1 MIVRRMLRIWLVLVA
16 VAIAGS
22 PAAAHAA
29 GSSVGGQSAC
39 IAKHPIYVEDVVE
52 VQYLS
57 SCSGHDE
64 PELNPLSNAPGSGH
78 NVTWTLQLPSN
89 GSSFDVDAVGPT
101 FWFGGPVTDPTS
113 LFGQAFEELQFY
125 PNTVVSRCDPNG
137 GETGKQVIGSWSIC
151 SPVWALRQT
160 GPKPKYHEPAA
171 YNALVTRN
179 AAGQALVMHQG
190 DIIRVHYFVT
200 PARDGWHISVADL
213 NSGASGTIVL
223 NGASGPMMPA
233 FNVAKIGNSLPW
245 GLVRDAPIA
254 FVWEIGHTSQFS
266 SPVAQFCW
274 PGESNCYS
282 YDAPA
287 WANQKPLRI
296 ISATFNNGTVKPS
309 GWSVVSDYG
318 GKAEVTDPT
327 ETGSTCTS
335 YGGPFC
341 IYPWFTRNKDGSFS
355 YGVDYPTTAD
365 DFNKVLQFQQHLNC
379 GGAYGPDSTYC
390 STVIV
395 P

>member
-1 MIVRRMLRIWLVLVA
+1 MILRRMLRIWLVLVA
-16 VAIAGS
+16 VVVAGS

-29 GSSVGGQSAC
+29 GSTAGGQSPC
-39 IAKHPIYVEDVVE
+39 VAKHPAYIEDVIE
-52 VQYLS
+52 VHYNAA
-57 SCSGHDE
+57 CSGHDE
-64 PELNPLSNAPGSGH
+64 PELDPLSNAPGSGQ
-78 NVTWTLQLPSN
+78 NVTWTLQLPRN
-89 GSSFDVDAVGPT
+89 GKNFNVDAVGPA
-101 FWFGGPVTDPTS
+101 FWTGGPVIDPTS
-113 LFGQAFEELQFY
+113 LFGQAFQELQFY

-137 GETGKQVIGSWSIC
+137 GFNAKQVIGSWTIC

-160 GPKPKYHEPAA
+160 GPAPKYHEPAA
-171 YNALVTRN
+171 FNAMVTRN

-200 PARDGWHISVADL
+200 SAKDGWHITVSDVT
-213 NSGASGTIVL
+213 NGQSGTIVL
-223 NGASGPMMPA
+223 NGADGPMMPA
-233 FNVAKIGNSLPW
+233 FNVARIGNALPW
-245 GLVRDAPIA
+245 GLVRDAPIS
-254 FVWEIGHTSQFS
+254 FVWEIGHTSEFS
-266 SPVAQFCW
+266 SPEAQFCW
-274 PGESNCYS
+274 PGEAGCYS

-287 WANQKPLRI
+287 WADQKPLRI

-341 IYPWFTRNKDGSFS
+341 IYPWYTRNTDGSFS
-355 YGVDYPTTAD
+355 YGVDYPTTAE
-365 DFNKVLQFQQHLNC
+365 DFNKVLQFKQHLTC
-379 GGAYGPDSTYC
+379 GGPYGPDSTYC